1 MPGAKISQEILLWR
15 TPHSIGMEEM
25 LVLQE
30 QLQGLPQTVYLPETQ
45 DLHQ

>member
-1 MPGAKISQEILLWR
+1 MPGAKISQEIFLWR
-15 TPHSIGMEEM
+15 TPRSIGVEEL

-30 QLQGLPQTVYLPETQ
+30 WLQGLPQTAYLPETQ